1 MIRGRGLHEERGAED
16 DDEMHATA
24 PCAQDINEIPWHISA
39 VTPRPVS
46 GKIIGM
52 KIVCALVA
60 ALMGISSLNAQVSP
74 HAVAAELLAA
84 DRAFAAAAKQKEII
98 PALTAMF
105 APDVIATIGPNIVT
119 GSEKV
124 AEVLK
129 TNPLNTAGRIDWT
142 PARVGLSGDGT
153 HGFTA
158 GFMTVHR
165 GDGSTQP
172 LKYLAYWAKVKEG
185 WRVLVYKRSVAK
197 QPPPAMSV
205 TYVIPKQIARA
216 SATIERDRESL
227 ADAERS
233 FSRDAQTIGLTAAF
247 KKHGDPQA
255 INLGG
260 PGVAGF
266 LIGNE
271 QIGEGVGTGTPTNS
285 SPLHWGPDQTIIAG
299 SGDFGITIGYLV
311 QNQPGSDGKPQ
322 PRIPFFT
329 IWKRDSPQAAW
340 KYIAE

>member
-1 MIRGRGLHEERGAED
+1 MTIIRALAL
-16 DDEMHATA
+16 A
-24 PCAQDINEIPWHISA
+24 A
-39 VTPRPVS
+39 VGVS
-46 GKIIGM
+46 SLI
-52 KIVCALVA
+52 A
-60 ALMGISSLNAQVSP
+60 ALSP
-74 HAVAAELLAA
+74 QSVADELLAA

-119 GSEKV
+119 GSAKV

-129 TNPLNTAGRIDWT
+129 TNPLNATGRIEWT

-158 GFMTVHR
+158 GFMTVTR
-165 GDGSTQP
+165 ADGSTQP
-172 LKYLAYWAKVKEG
+172 LKYLAYWEKQREG
-185 WRVLVYKRSVAK
+185 WRVRVYKRGIAK
-197 QPPPAMSV
+197 QPAPAMPV
-205 TYVIPKQIARA
+205 TYVLPKELARA
-216 SATIERDRESL
+216 SATFERDRESL

-247 KKHGDPQA
+247 KKYGDPQA
-255 INLGG
+255 INLGSAD
-260 PGVAGF
+260 VAAF

-271 QIGEGVGTGTPTNS
+271 QIGEGVGRGSPTNS

-299 SGDFGITIGYLV
+299 SGDFGVTIGYLV
-311 QNQPGSDGKPQ
+311 QNAPGPDGKPL

-329 IWKRDSPQAAW
+329 IWKRDSPAGKW
-340 KYIAE
+340 LYIAE